1 MFKKFSALK
10 KNSLLFC
17 LLLVFTITSIPVFA
31 QSTNGNIPNP
41 FFNSKGK
48 LIIIG
53 GGSIPDSLFSFF
65 ANYIGG
71 KDQPVVYIPTAT
83 TDEEYIQKGEH
94 LIKFTSQGY
103 TNLSTIHT
111 RDKKEA
117 DNPKNIELLRNAKG
131 LYFGGGDQQLIA
143 DAYAGTKLYDEFI
156 ALLNRGGVIMGTSA
170 GATIMGSLMIG
181 GDARDDISKKYNFN
195 PAFSFMTNTALD
207 QHVLVRNRQFD
218 LISVID
224 SVDRS
229 FLIATSIDHFDQ
241 SSSEIVGLTGSLVT
255 TSSFLV
261 IFGIL
266 NSSGIFTSGSEACT
280 AGSSETASST
290 YDSFTTPVFSYV
302 FLSSAISCRALVYSF
317 WAFFNES
324 NQELVSLKF
333 FGISRPWFFT

>member
-1 MFKKFSALK
+1 MFKKLSALK
-10 KNSLLFC
+10 KHSLLFC
-17 LLLVFTITSIPVFA
+17 LLFIFTISSIVVFA
-31 QSTNGNIPNP
+31 QTKKENLSNP
-41 FFNSKGK
+41 FYNYKGK

-65 ANYIGG
+65 GNYIGG

-111 RDKKEA
+111 RNKKEA

-218 LISVID
+218 LISVIENYPGTLGIGMD
-224 SVDRS
+224 ESTA
-229 FLIATSIDHFDQ
+229 I
-241 SSSEIVGLTGSLVT
+241 IVEAGQFKVWGKSYAMLYDPMDWAEQKKKWGKVLKPFKMMASGSRFNLVT
-255 TSSFLV
+255 RE
-261 IFGIL
+261 II
-266 NSSGIFTSGSEACT
+266 
-280 AGSSETASST
+280 
-290 YDSFTTPVFSYV
+290 
-302 FLSSAISCRALVYSF
+302 
-317 WAFFNES
+317 
-324 NQELVSLKF
+324 K
-333 FGISRPWFFT
+333 